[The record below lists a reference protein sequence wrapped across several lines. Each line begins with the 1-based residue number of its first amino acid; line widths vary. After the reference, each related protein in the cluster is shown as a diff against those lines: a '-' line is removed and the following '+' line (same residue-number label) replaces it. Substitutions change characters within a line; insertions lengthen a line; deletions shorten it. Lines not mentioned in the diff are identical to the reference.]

1 MKKIMDSSKTLVR
14 DMLQGYVKA
23 YPERVCL
30 SGDNILLRAH
40 EKDIS

>member
-1 MKKIMDSSKTLVR
+1 MKKIMDSNKTLVR

-23 YPERVCL
+23 YPERVRL
-30 SGDNILLRAH
+30 LGDNILLRAH